1 MSGCLVRRLR
11 RVLGVPLASDASR
24 SAPALGAY
32 GLVIHGIPGANPWMQ
47 PQLSTAPTFSL
58 HVHADD
64 VAADDLS
71 EPVLTETRADF
82 PLIGGGRLRQERHHT
97 EAHFHLGARP
107 PDEDLLH
114 PYLAPAAAL
123 YWQWSGRE
131 AIHAGVFEAGGGA
144 VLMLG
149 DKEAGKS
156 TTLAWLATQ
165 GGTPVLSDDLAV
177 LDGDQVLVG
186 PRSIDLRVE
195 GTLPGVSEHL
205 VRSGERHRVRLPAAP
220 PALRLVGLVV
230 LDWGPALD
238 LAPVGFASRME
249 LIARQRTFPT
259 VPANPT
265 ALLELAS
272 VPMIRA
278 TRPRDPDGLTGFC
291 RALVDY
297 FS

>member
-1 MSGCLVRRLR
+1 
-11 RVLGVPLASDASR
+11 VPPAADVSPP
-24 SAPALGAY
+24 APGLGAY
-32 GLVIHGIPGANPWMQ
+32 GLVIDGIPDADPWMQ
-47 PQLSTAPTFSL
+47 PQLATAPTFSL
-58 HVHADD
+58 HVHVDH
-64 VAADDLS
+64 VAGDPS
-71 EPVLTETRADF
+71 EPILTETRADF
-82 PLIGGGRLRQERHHT
+82 PLIGGGRLRQERHCR
-97 EAHFHLGARP
+97 EAHLHLGARP

-123 YWQWSGRE
+123 FWQWSGRE

-144 VLMLG
+144 ILMLG

-165 GGTPVLSDDLAV
+165 DGRPVLSDDLAV
-177 LDGDQVLVG
+177 LDGDEVLVG

-205 VRSGERHRVRLPAAP
+205 VRSGQRHRVRLPAAP
-220 PALRLVGLVV
+220 AALRLAGLVA
-230 LDWGPALD
+230 LDWGPALE
-238 LAPVGFASRME
+238 LAPVGFAGRME

-278 TRPRDPDGLTGFC
+278 CRPRDPEGLAGFC
-291 RALVDY
+291 RVLVDY

>member
-1 MSGCLVRRLR
+1 
-11 RVLGVPLASDASR
+11 VPTANDAPS
-24 SAPALGAY
+24 SPPELGAY
-32 GLVIHGIPGANPWMQ
+32 GLVVDGIPGAHPWMQ
-47 PQLSTAPTFSL
+47 PQLQSAPTFSL
-58 HVHADD
+58 RVHVDDHADD
-64 VAADDLS
+64 VS

-82 PLIGGGRLRQERHHT
+82 PLIGGGRLRMERHYP
-97 EAHFHLGARP
+97 EAHLHLGVRP

-114 PYLAPAAAL
+114 PYLAPAAGL
-123 YWQWSGRE
+123 FWQWSGRE
-131 AIHAGVFEAGGGA
+131 AIHAGVFEAPGGA

-156 TTLAWLATQ
+156 TSLAWLATE
-165 GGTPVLSDDLAV
+165 GGTAVLSDDLAV

-205 VRSGERHRVRLPAAP
+205 VRSGERTRVRLPVAP
-220 PALRLVGLVV
+220 PALRLAGLVV
-230 LDWGPALD
+230 LDWGPALE
-238 LAPVGFASRME
+238 LAPVGFAGRME

-265 ALLELAS
+265 VLLELAS

-278 TRPRDPDGLTGFC
+278 TRPRDPGGLAGFC

-297 FS
+297 FC

>member
-1 MSGCLVRRLR
+1 
-11 RVLGVPLASDASR
+11 
-24 SAPALGAY
+24 
-32 GLVIHGIPGANPWMQ
+32 MQ
-47 PQLSTAPTFSL
+47 PQLSEAPTFSL
-58 HVHADD
+58 RVHVDDRADD
-64 VAADDLS
+64 VSD
-71 EPVLTETRADF
+71 PVLTENRADF
-82 PLIGGGRLRQERHHT
+82 PLIGGGRLRQERRHT
-97 EAHFHLGARP
+97 EAHLHLGARP

-131 AIHAGVFEAGGGA
+131 AIHAGVFEAGNGA
-144 VLMLG
+144 ILMLG

-156 TTLAWLATQ
+156 TTLAWMATQ
-165 GGTPVLSDDLAV
+165 ADTPVLSDDLAV
-177 LDGDQVLVG
+177 LDGNTVLVG

-205 VRSGERHRVRLPAAP
+205 VRSGERHRVRLPAAA
-220 PALRLVGLVV
+220 PALPLAGLVV
-230 LDWGPALD
+230 LDWGPGLE
-238 LAPVGFASRME
+238 LAPVGFAGRME
-249 LIARQRTFPT
+249 LIGRQRTFPT

-278 TRPRDPDGLTGFC
+278 SRPRDPDGLGQFC
-291 RALVDY
+291 GALVDY